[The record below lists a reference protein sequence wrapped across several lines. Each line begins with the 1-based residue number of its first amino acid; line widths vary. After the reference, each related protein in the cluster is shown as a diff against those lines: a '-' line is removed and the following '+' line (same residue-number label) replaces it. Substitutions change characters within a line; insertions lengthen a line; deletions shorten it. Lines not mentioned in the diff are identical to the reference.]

1 MKKINM
7 LILVLLSFFM
17 TIGNVT
23 AATIP
28 KATSRTDYSTCIAF
42 ADGFKNVATD
52 YYYKYC
58 YRASCSANVW
68 NKVDMTGVNGY
79 RCSNGNGTPYTKVT
93 SDGCSGYTGTCRT
106 NGDGAYCTKVVYV
119 DCERVAGGGTYISP
133 NRPTTK
139 KTTTSR
145 PVVTTKRTTTKKPTT
160 TRRPTSNRT
169 TLKPFTN
176 PTRPTSTNPTTTT
189 TTTTRAINN
198 TNIKKIMVNDTD
210 IKYTKTKDTYSIK
223 LKYDVTEV
231 SVNVEL
237 EDETS
242 TYVVTGNTEMP
253 NEDHQIK
260 IVVTAVSG
268 DTKEITLNVK
278 RYTNESSDC
287 TLANIYSEDYP
298 IDFSKNTYSYKLKL
312 PKNVNNIDL
321 SVVPSDEETATYQ
334 IEGNEKLKNNSKIT
348 INVRAQDGTT
358 CKYEITIKK
367 SSNTWKYIVVIV
379 LLLSVLIVASV
390 VLYKYLK
397 KSKGKYKYE

>member
-1 MKKINM
+1 M
-7 LILVLLSFFM
+7 LVLLLSVFL
-17 TIGNVT
+17 ISGNVE

-28 KATSRTDYSTCIAF
+28 SATNRTDYSSCIAF
-42 ADGFKNVATD
+42 SDGFKNIQTD

-68 NKVDMTGVNGY
+68 NKADMTGVNGY

-93 SDGCSGYTGTCRT
+93 SDGCSGYTGTCSK

-119 DCERVAGGGTYISP
+119 DCERVAGGGKYVSP
-133 NRPTTK
+133 NRPTAGT
-139 KTTTSR
+139 TTTSR
-145 PVVTTKRTTTKKPTT
+145 VVVTTKTPTTKTPTTKATTKSSGNRTTLAPFTNPTTSTTQQTTVPTT
-160 TRRPTSNRT
+160 TRRT
-169 TLKPFTN
+169 
-176 PTRPTSTNPTTTT
+176 
-189 TTTTRAINN
+189 NN
-198 TNIKKIMVNDTD
+198 TNIKKITVNDTD
-210 IKYTKTKDTYSIK
+210 IKYTTTKDTYSLK
-223 LKYDVTEV
+223 LKYDITEV

-260 IVVTAVSG
+260 IVVTSVSG
-268 DTKEITLNVK
+268 DTKEVTLNVK
-278 RYTNESSDC
+278 RYTTESSDC
-287 TLANIYSEDYP
+287 TLANIFSEDYP
-298 IDFSKNTYSYKLKL
+298 IDFAKNTYSYKLKL
-312 PKNVNNIDL
+312 PKNVNSIDL
-321 SVVPSDEETATYQ
+321 SVVPSDEDSATYQ

-348 INVRAQDGTT
+348 IDVRAQDGTT

-379 LLLSVLIVASV
+379 LLLSVLVVASV

>member
-1 MKKINM
+1 M
-7 LILVLLSFFM
+7 LILVLLSLLV
-17 TIGNVT
+17 TCGNVT

-28 KATSRTDYSTCIAF
+28 KATSKTDYSTCIAF
-42 ADGFKNVATD
+42 SDGFKNIQTD

-68 NKVDMTGVNGY
+68 NKADMAGVNGY

-93 SDGCSGYTGTCRT
+93 SDGCSGYSGTCSK

-119 DCERVAGGGTYISP
+119 DCDRVAGGGTYVSP
-133 NRPTTK
+133 NRPTAG
-139 KTTTSR
+139 TTTSR
-145 PVVTTKRTTTKKPTT
+145 PVVTTKKPTT
-160 TRRPTSNRT
+160 VKPTTKSTTKRPSGNRT
-169 TLKPFTN
+169 TIAPFTN
-176 PTRPTSTNPTTTT
+176 PTKSTTTT
-189 TTTTRAINN
+189 TTKVTTTKPINN
-198 TNIKKIMVNDTD
+198 TNIKKITVNDTD
-210 IKYTKTKDTYSIK
+210 IKYTNTKDTYSLK
-223 LKYDVTEV
+223 LKYDITEV

-237 EDETS
+237 EDERS
-242 TYVVTGNTEMP
+242 TYSVTGNTEMP

-260 IVVTAVSG
+260 IVVTALSG

-278 RYTNESSDC
+278 RYTTESNDC

-312 PKNVNNIDL
+312 PKNVNSIDL
-321 SVVPSDEETATYQ
+321 SVVPSDEESATYQ

-348 INVRAQDGTT
+348 IDVRAQDGTT

-379 LLLSVLIVASV
+379 LLLSVLVVASV
-390 VLYKYLK
+390 VLYRYLK